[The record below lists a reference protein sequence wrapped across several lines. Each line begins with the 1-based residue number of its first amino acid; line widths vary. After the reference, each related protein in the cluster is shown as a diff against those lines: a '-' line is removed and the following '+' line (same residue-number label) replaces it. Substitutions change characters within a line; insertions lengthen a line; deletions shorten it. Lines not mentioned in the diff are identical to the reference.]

1 MGMNLVFLKLGVSM
15 IRGVVARFPLV
26 ALFACIWT
34 GFVIYAI
41 DGVTPSWLERL
52 IIVFG
57 VSFFV
62 GLAGYIFAERFRR
75 DKAAV
80 SALLVIFAEAYFWY
94 LPDGF
99 GAMRGID
106 VAQIVLLLVV
116 SIIAVFS
123 APYFISRQVNGFWQ
137 YNRQLLKRLFFTV
150 FSSGTLFAGIAIS
163 LASLQFLFEW
173 QIEPEW
179 YFRIC
184 ILIVGFVST
193 TVFLAGI
200 PKNFDHLEVMG
211 EYPFVLEVFS
221 RYVLVPLL
229 VLYAS
234 ILYVYGGKIFLMS
247 EWPKGG
253 VAFFVF
259 WYALIGVAT
268 CFLLFPRRDLSLWI
282 RPMVKAFF
290 ITLIPLAVLLWGAIL
305 IRVSEYGLTPNRGG
319 MMLFGLWM
327 VCVSIFGLT
336 KKRDDVRYLF
346 FAAAISILIFSF
358 GPLSVFSVARSSQSQ
373 RLEKLLSEHSLLVK
387 GAVNQEGRMSMSEQ
401 EKEDIRSIVRYLW
414 EVRGLDEMG
423 ARIGLHAENVTPE
436 DMLMWLGIEYGT
448 VQDEQLVTNES
459 HDYWFSSYR
468 QSAIDINGY
477 AWLHQFS
484 CTPGCII
491 DGKSEDVS
499 FVDGVLRL
507 KDRKTGV
514 IVAEFDLI
522 EQAQWLSERY
532 IASQQASGEMAM
544 NQSVPLQHMWR
555 VVPEDMML
563 EKNQGKL
570 KIKIFL
576 DELHFRRTNGM
587 DSIVGVEGMLL
598 ITRP

>member
-137 YNRQLLKRLFFTV
+137 YNQQLLKRLFFAV

-358 GPLSVFSVARSSQSQ
+358 GPLSVFSTARSSQAH
-373 RLEKLLSEHSLLVK
+373 RLEALLAKNALLVDGK
-387 GAVNQEGRMSMSEQ
+387 LNQGKLASVPEE
-401 EKEDIRSIVRYLW
+401 EKQRIRSIVSCLW
-414 EVRGLDEMG
+414 EIRGLEVVGTRLGVFLD
-423 ARIGLHAENVTPE
+423 GLS
-436 DMLMWLGIEYGT
+436 L
-448 VQDEQLVTNES
+448 EQIFSIFGSGYDISERYPMISTSEGVRQYEFRNERR
-459 HDYWFSSYR
+459 D
-468 QSAIDINGY
+468 AVDINGY
-477 AWLHQFS
+477 SYLYRFS
-484 CTPGCII
+484 CSMDTCM
-491 DGKSEDVS
+491 SETGTETFSVENGIWQVGDV
-499 FVDGVLRL
+499 V
-507 KDRKTGV
+507 TGR
-514 IVAEFDLI
+514 ILMTLDLLEKARI
-522 EQAQWLSERY
+522 LLEQHPPTDQ
-532 IASQQASGEMAM
+532 
-544 NQSVPLQHMWR
+544 QSVYEIKN
-555 VVPEDMML
+555 VPSQEMML
-563 EKNQGKL
+563 RETQGRAKMKL
-570 KIKIFL
+570 ILESVNFQEAGGNDEIKSVTGTFLIF
-576 DELHFRRTNGM
+576 
-587 DSIVGVEGMLL
+587 
-598 ITRP
+598 RP